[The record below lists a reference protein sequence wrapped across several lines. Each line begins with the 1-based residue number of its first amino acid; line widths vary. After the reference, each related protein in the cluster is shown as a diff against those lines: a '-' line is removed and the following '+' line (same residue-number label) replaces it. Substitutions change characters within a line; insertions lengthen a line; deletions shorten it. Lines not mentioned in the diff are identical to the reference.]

1 MPEWMEQRQWRFCG
15 SGNQPWHYCLS
26 MFGKGRTR
34 RAVTSVTD
42 KRPEKWEYCPWS
54 TCLQVLL
61 QGLVIKK
68 PRHIQEF
75 FKFCLRPLQQTI
87 HFSTITRPSWPSWHG
102 RKSNRGFEYIWYL
115 YYNNNNSD
123 NNNNNNNNNSDNNNN
138 SNNNSNNNNICVCM
152 CVLFIYIYIP
162 QEIMQL
168 AFSIKSLKNW
178 HGTQCRPKLNPNC
191 TLKQPTWNLNK
202 LSQSDLQPWRVIWR
216 LTWNP
221 SGFSGVFLENSMLA
235 TFGRQYFSFIHLYIY
250 IYQYINILI

>member
-1 MPEWMEQRQWRFCG
+1 
-15 SGNQPWHYCLS
+15 
-26 MFGKGRTR
+26 
-34 RAVTSVTD
+34 
-42 KRPEKWEYCPWS
+42 
-54 TCLQVLL
+54 
-61 QGLVIKK
+61 
-68 PRHIQEF
+68 
-75 FKFCLRPLQQTI
+75 
-87 HFSTITRPSWPSWHG
+87 
-102 RKSNRGFEYIWYL
+102 
-115 YYNNNNSD
+115 
-123 NNNNNNNNNSDNNNN
+123 
-138 SNNNSNNNNICVCM
+138 M

-250 IYQYINILI
+250 INIYIYIYQYLYIYISISIYIYINIYIYIYQYLYIYINIYIYQYINVLI